1 MVRVFLPTVPRRT
14 PRLRAAAFCQTV
26 AESGSEPWQLVP
38 KRRFCSELLTNRAS
52 FFSNSTPTCGTRDH
66 FSRRRAGS
74 GVGGY
79 AACLPR
85 GASGSPW
92 AGAGPRRARRAGR
105 GRYLLTDG
113 GLHICLSLK
122 PRWIGFLDVYLPR
135 RSRALGPRS
144 AQLRTPR

>member
-1 MVRVFLPTVPRRT
+1 MVRVFLPTVPRKT
-14 PRLRAAAFCQTV
+14 PRLRAAAPCQTV

-52 FFSNSTPTCGTRDH
+52 FFSNSTPASGTRDH
-66 FSRRRAGS
+66 FSRRRAGC
-74 GVGGY
+74 GGD

-122 PRWIGFLDVYLPR
+122 LRWIGFLDVYLPR
-135 RSRALGPRS
+135 RSGALGRRS